1 MGSKGNKSCVKCG
14 GGNGCRAFNCKHCD
28 HPFKMKKHRKRPRL
42 QKNFDWRGLSRGDI
56 IRVVGGS
63 GQFFKHKNGDKQY
76 LTERGIYYIV
86 EVLPDGL
93 SVQSHK
99 GGGTEFLYMGSVCK
113 SPWCTNLY
121 RSPHKLLLKKRLK
134 SVAESSTL

>member
-1 MGSKGNKSCVKCG
+1 MGSRGTKLCKQCG

-28 HPFKMKKHRKRPRL
+28 HPFKMKKLRKRPRL
-42 QKNFDWRGLSRGDI
+42 QKNFDWTKLNQGDV

-63 GQFFKHKNGDKQY
+63 GPYYKHKNGDKEY

-86 EVLPDGL
+86 DVCAEGL

-99 GGGTEFLYMGSVCK
+99 GGGREFLYMGAVCK

-121 RSPHKLLLKKRLK
+121 RSPHKLLLKTK
-134 SVAESSTL
+134 T

>member
-1 MGSKGNKSCVKCG
+1 M
-14 GGNGCRAFNCKHCD
+14 
-28 HPFKMKKHRKRPRL
+28 
-42 QKNFDWRGLSRGDI
+42 SRGDI

-63 GQFFKHKNGDKQY
+63 GPFFKHKNGDKQY
-76 LTERGIYYIV
+76 LTERGVYYIV

-134 SVAESSTL
+134 PVAESSTL

>member
-1 MGSKGNKSCVKCG
+1 MGNRGNKICVKCG

-28 HPFKMKKHRKRPRL
+28 HPFKMKKIRKRPRL
-42 QKNFDWRGLSRGDI
+42 QKNFDWTQLNKGDT

-63 GQFFKHKNGDKQY
+63 GPYYRQQNGDKQY

-86 EVLPDGL
+86 EVCDEGL

-99 GGGTEFLYMGSVCK
+99 GGGREFLYMGPVCK

-121 RSPHKLLLKKRLK
+121 RSPHKLLLKTK
-134 SVAESSTL
+134 T

>member
-1 MGSKGNKSCVKCG
+1 MGNRGNKICIKCG
-14 GGNGCRAFNCKHCD
+14 GSNGCRAFNCKHCD
-28 HPFKMKKHRKRPRL
+28 HPFKMKKLRKRPRL
-42 QKNFDWRGLSRGDI
+42 QKNFDWTKFNQGDV

-63 GQFFKHKNGDKQY
+63 GPYYKHKNGDKEY

-86 EVLPDGL
+86 DVCAEGL

-99 GGGTEFLYMGSVCK
+99 GGGREFLYMGAVCK

-121 RSPHKLLLKKRLK
+121 RSPHKLLLKTK
-134 SVAESSTL
+134 T